1 MSSASKI
8 LRNLSELFK
17 WCLLGLFSFWV
28 FHVKL
33 LLGPAVGAASGNLH
47 VKVPVI
53 SCCPPGTFWLAIWL
67 CVCVHTRVHT
77 HLRLPKH
84 VLGLG
89 QGRWAQSLYLS
100 DEVGEVLA
108 IFWLDFGEGGPVL
121 SSSPSAIMAMRFPRL
136 PQSLR
141 ERDRRGARESAVKFT
156 THARRDPDT
165 DLQ

>member
-28 FHVKL
+28 SHVKL

-53 SCCPPGTFWLAIWL
+53 SCCPPGTFWLAIGL
-67 CVCVHTRVHT
+67 CVCARVCTHTCACPSMFLVRRWEDESRACTFPMRWVKYWRFSDWT
-77 HLRLPKH
+77 
-84 VLGLG
+84 LGS
-89 QGRWAQSLYLS
+89 Q
-100 DEVGEVLA
+100 
-108 IFWLDFGEGGPVL
+108 
-121 SSSPSAIMAMRFPRL
+121 SPSAIMAMWFPRL